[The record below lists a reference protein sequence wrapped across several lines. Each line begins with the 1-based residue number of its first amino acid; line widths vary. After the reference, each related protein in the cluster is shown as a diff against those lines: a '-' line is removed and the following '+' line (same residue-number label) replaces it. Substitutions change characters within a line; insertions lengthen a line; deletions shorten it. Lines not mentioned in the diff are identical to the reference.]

1 MESSIRKGIVL
12 MVMAMMTIPVVDG
25 TAKFISSEF
34 SPLFIS
40 WIRYAIACLFVLPF
54 AFLKRGMNIF
64 PREKLGIHLLR
75 TVFLVSSMTLYF
87 VSVSLI
93 PLATA
98 ISAYFVGPIVAVVL
112 GVLFLRESWNLIKCL
127 SLILGFVGSIIIL
140 KPGSE
145 LEPGVIMALIS
156 GCFFALYM
164 ITSRM
169 TSLQSDPI
177 KTLALQ
183 CAFGVVILSPLAVF
197 FWKQPTL
204 EYMHFF
210 LLIGLCSALG
220 HIMTI
225 YAFRYADAS
234 TLAPLVYVELFV
246 TVCIGYLVFSEIPDV
261 STVMG
266 ALFIIISG
274 FLLFRGEDKI
284 G

>member
-1 MESSIRKGIVL
+1 MELSSRRGIVL
-12 MVMAMMTIPVVDG
+12 MIMAMLTIPVVDG
-25 TAKFISSEF
+25 TAKYLSDEF

-40 WIRYAIACLFVLPF
+40 WARYAIACLFVLPF
-54 AFLKRGMNIF
+54 AFFKRGMNIF
-64 PREKLGIHLLR
+64 PKEKVGVHFLR
-75 TVFLVSSMTLYF
+75 TIFLIFSMTLYF

-112 GVLFLRESWNLIKCL
+112 GILLLKERWNLIKCL
-127 SLILGFVGSIIIL
+127 SLTLGFVGSIIIVR
-140 KPGSE
+140 PGSE
-145 LEPGVIMALIS
+145 LEPGIILALIS

-169 TSLQSDPI
+169 TSVESDPI

-183 CAFGVVILSPLAVF
+183 CAFGVVVLSPLAVF
-197 FWKQPTL
+197 FWKQPTP
-204 EYMHFF
+204 EYLHFF

-225 YAFRYADAS
+225 YAFRHADAS
-234 TLAPLVYVELFV
+234 TLAPLVYVELFA
-246 TVCIGYLVFSEIPDV
+246 TVCIGYIVFSEIPNF

-266 ALFIIISG
+266 AFFIIVSG
-274 FLLFRGEDKI
+274 LLLFRVK
-284 G
+284 